1 MYSMKI
7 KVEIHYILGSA
18 EVVKNVNSE
27 TSKNYQIF
35 VFFVCG
41 TKDKI
46 YRVKILH
53 IGRVDHSQHLEFSS
67 HVHAG
72 GAPDDAVRP
81 PPQAVRLPERPTV
94 ERRLGRPECPSLR
107 RPGRPAGV
115 PHEAKRRLASARR

>member
-46 YRVKILH
+46 YRVKI
-53 IGRVDHSQHLEFSS
+53 
-67 HVHAG
+67 
-72 GAPDDAVRP
+72 
-81 PPQAVRLPERPTV
+81 
-94 ERRLGRPECPSLR
+94 
-107 RPGRPAGV
+107 
-115 PHEAKRRLASARR
+115 